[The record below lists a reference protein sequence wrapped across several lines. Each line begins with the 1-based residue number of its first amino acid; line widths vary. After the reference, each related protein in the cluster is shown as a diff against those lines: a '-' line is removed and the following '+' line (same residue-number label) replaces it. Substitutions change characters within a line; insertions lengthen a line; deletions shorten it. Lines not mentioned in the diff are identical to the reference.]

1 MKPPCPAFCDS
12 GPGGAPFQDAPE
24 SSNADGKLRGG
35 PEATPRRLKPEKLL
49 VLNKNHFFF
58 DIVFLK
64 QELY

>member
-24 SSNADGKLRGG
+24 SSNADGKLRGV
-35 PEATPRRLKPEKLL
+35 PEATPRRLKPENLFQIF
-49 VLNKNHFFF
+49 NFN
-58 DIVFLK
+58 IVFLK